1 MSRITLAWEL
11 GANLGHIDRL
21 LPVARVLRARGH
33 DVVFVL
39 RDLSRAHP
47 RIAAEGF
54 RLGQAP
60 VWLPR
65 MVNPPQF
72 LNYSM
77 ALASAGWLDAPGLA
91 GLLAGWQTWYDLLQP
106 DAVICDFAPTAV
118 LAARERGMTV
128 WTLGSSFERP
138 PAGPYFPP
146 MAYWEPSHAA
156 QCAAHDATVLPH
168 VNRALALRGMAP
180 LPNLAE
186 LFDGT
191 RCALATL
198 PALAHY
204 GTQGLDADVCGPLY
218 RDDGG
223 VAPQWPAGDGPRV
236 FVYLSPSHAEFR
248 PLLDALRA
256 EKRVALVLARGLS
269 VEAAARLAGPQLR
282 LEAEPL
288 HMQQVMAQADLVV
301 SHGGMGT
308 TSAAL
313 LAGRPQL
320 LLPTHMEQ
328 AMVGRRVADA
338 GLGIVLPVRPT
349 ARPGEPAPRVP
360 ATDWRRLLR
369 RLLTE
374 PDWATTAQA
383 AAARDAGASPAATA
397 ERVADRVEASLR
409 GA

>member
-1 MSRITLAWEL
+1 MSRIALAWEL

-33 DVVFVL
+33 ELVFVL

-47 RIAAEGF
+47 RIAVEGF
-54 RLGQAP
+54 QLGQAP

-72 LNYSM
+72 SNYCM

-91 GLLAGWQTWYDLLQP
+91 GLLAGWKTWYDLLEP

-118 LAARERGMTV
+118 LAARGRSMKV

-138 PAGPYFPP
+138 PPGEFFPP
-146 MAYWEPSHAA
+146 LAFWEPAHAA
-156 QCAAHDATVLPH
+156 QCAGYDATVLPH
-168 VNRALALRGMAP
+168 VNQALALHGMAP
-180 LPNLAE
+180 LPRLAA
-186 LFDGT
+186 LFDGAA
-191 RCALATL
+191 CALATL
-198 PALAHY
+198 PELSHY
-204 GTQGLDADVCGPLY
+204 GGYGPEAHFCGPLY
-218 RDDGG
+218 LDDGG
-223 VAPQWPAGDGPRV
+223 VAPRWPAGDGPRV
-236 FVYLSPSHAEFR
+236 FVYLSPSHPDFR

-256 EKRVALVLARGLS
+256 EERVAVVLARGIS
-269 VEAAARLAGPQLR
+269 AEAAARLAGPHLH

-313 LAGRPQL
+313 LSGKPQL

-338 GLGIVLPVRPT
+338 GLGIALPVSPQARAGQPPPKPT
-349 ARPGEPAPRVP
+349 
-360 ATDWRRLLR
+360 TDWRRLLR
-369 RLLTE
+369 RLLNE
-374 PDWATTAQA
+374 PAWA
-383 AAARDAGASPAATA
+383 AAARSAAERHAGASPAATS
-397 ERVADRVEASLR
+397 ERVADLVEASLR
-409 GA
+409 IA